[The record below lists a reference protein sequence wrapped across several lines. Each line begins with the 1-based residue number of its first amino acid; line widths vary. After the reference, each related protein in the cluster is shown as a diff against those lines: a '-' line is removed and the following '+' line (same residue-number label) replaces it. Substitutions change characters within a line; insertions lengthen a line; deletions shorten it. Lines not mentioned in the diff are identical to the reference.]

1 VFAAVVALSDTTR
14 VTYNAFEYDRK
25 SAAAKNVSWFC
36 HEVLANGLPK
46 REASSSSDVIRMR
59 SLVGPQRNTP
69 AIAAGGVATAGITAV
84 ASTSLTMTDGLTE
97 KTIFFSF
104 FVRFVYKF
112 QSFLLYL

>member
-1 VFAAVVALSDTTR
+1 MFAAEAALSEVTR
-14 VTYNAFEYDRK
+14 VTYIAFEYDRK

-36 HEVLANGLPK
+36 QDVFANGFPK
-46 REASSSSDVIRMR
+46 RVASSSSDVIKMR

-69 AIAAGGVATAGITAV
+69 AIAAGGVAIAGITAV

-104 FVRFVYKF
+104 YVRLFYKF
-112 QSFLLYL
+112 QSILLYL